1 MGLLETL
8 GLRQL
13 GAMPLPSLQDGES
26 ATSRSSDAPPA
37 GSERETARAEA
48 DAAISPIK
56 ALAEGG
62 IRDPKL
68 AARIKA
74 ELTPIATAFAKADQ
88 QKGDPA
94 AIKAYKALLG
104 PAGKLLARAE
114 QFKAASDLKIDEWD
128 PAAARAKAAIGK
140 VASAPAKAAL
150 QAELGKLEAAARP
163 KFAAGDQAA
172 LEPLLPALERVDTLS
187 ARLATRGAEI
197 DTELTR
203 IEGVVSGLGAAAPA
217 GLAER
222 VAALRTEKTSAWPK
236 GKTLDALEASLD
248 DFDTRLDALTTDA
261 DAAKA
266 GNDARIAFETARAAA
281 QADIDA
287 ATRLH
292 ADKGA
297 VLGAAI
303 AANFAAA
310 RKAVDDAVAAGDW
323 PKALAAFPALRTAA
337 TKVRTAAVEQPK
349 FETAYAKIRADVL
362 VAGRQAT
369 AASPMPG
376 TLVTAFVDADKDVD
390 FEVNKGDWARALAM
404 VPTLAT
410 ATKALLKTLADG
422 KDFYDALTPN
432 LPIRQAARDMVNREV
447 GQSMTDNAQLNM
459 LGLAFHEADSAMN
472 GAAEA
477 GEWKQA
483 KKLVPEMRRTA
494 MEFVNAQTKRDNE
507 RKPYDAARAKLTNR
521 WKADQ
526 AAEKPAPAIAA
537 EAAAYLK
544 VRTQVLSHEHTGRFA
559 QALAMLPALQSAIDD
574 LVNAD
579 KAHGDAKK
587 TFEAAYAAMPH
598 YAEAK
603 ALTANQTPPFVA
615 PIKAFQDAD
624 RVVEHARKIENWPA
638 ANNALP
644 PLQTAIDALV
654 KAGSDVNAGFA
665 EADAAALQA
674 RLDALKARTDK
685 ALEAPVPSHIDTHQK
700 AVTGKLADVQARLA
714 EKNYAAAQAA
724 LSELESLLNAME
736 SAKQVYAN
744 HRAKVAAA
752 KNGPIRAALAVAL
765 TPAKLATERAAAVS
779 AGEAAIAKLADAG
792 DIKAA
797 DAAIPGWETDARG
810 WAESKRAFAELHG
823 GDPDVDDL
831 EDLMKK
837 PGGEKVLDQLIANM
851 DPNTTPSKVFAAA
864 LKARYGF
871 EIKHF
876 KTTQAGVGSLDD
888 EPLGDLEKHDKDRPD
903 PELQKIYALMKKI
916 PSKRIKGKIKQMVDF
931 DTDESRGLYNPN
943 NKKIYLAA
951 DRPGKKGFGD
961 QQDFSVS
968 GEVVPVG
975 QKVDPRCEPKDTQP
989 VPEFDWVLLH
999 EVAHAEDDALS
1010 FMDNRSSGKDKPT
1023 GGWNKE
1029 SPGKIAAVAATHFG
1043 YDEEYI
1049 CDCLEDKANKPP
1061 KKAPKPPDKVDKDE
1075 WERRRVAAFDWT
1087 RGIRAAASPW
1097 SSGSV
1102 AAQIAIGNRV
1112 YQESYSPDTWFS
1124 YDLAARSQ
1132 GLTAYQFRAPWEWFA
1147 ELYAAHFSGKLKPEH
1162 PAMAFL
1168 KQFKPPEA

>member
-1 MGLLETL
+1 V
-8 GLRQL
+8 
-13 GAMPLPSLQDGES
+13 
-26 ATSRSSDAPPA
+26 
-37 GSERETARAEA
+37 ARAEA
-48 DAAISPIK
+48 DAVISPIT

-68 AARIKA
+68 RAKIKA
-74 ELTPIATAFAKADQ
+74 ELAPIAAAFAKADPT
-88 QKGDPA
+88 KSDAA

-104 PAGKLLARAE
+104 PAGKLRTRAE
-114 QFKAASDLKIDEWD
+114 QFKAASDLKIDQWD
-128 PAAARAKAAIGK
+128 PAAARAKAAIGGI
-140 VASAPAKAAL
+140 ASAPAKAAL
-150 QAELGKLEAAARP
+150 QAELGKLEAAAKP
-163 KFAAGDQAA
+163 KFAAGDQAGVEK
-172 LEPLLPALERVDTLS
+172 LMPGLERVDTLS

-197 DTELTR
+197 DAELTR
-203 IEGVVSGLGAAAPA
+203 IEGVASGLGAAAPA
-217 GLAER
+217 GLADR
-222 VAALRTEKTSAWPK
+222 VAALKAEKKSAWPK

-248 DFDTRLDALTTDA
+248 DFDTRLAALGTEA
-261 DAAKA
+261 DKAKA
-266 GNDARIAFETARAAA
+266 GNDARIAFEKARAAA

-287 ATRLH
+287 AAKLH

-297 VLGAAI
+297 VLGAALTGK
-303 AANFAAA
+303 FAAA

-337 TKVRTAAVEQPK
+337 AKVRTAAADQPK
-349 FETAYAKIRADVL
+349 FEAAYSKIRADVL
-362 VAGRQAT
+362 VARRQAS
-369 AASPMPG
+369 AKSPMPG
-376 TLVTAFVDADKDVD
+376 TLVQDFIDADNDVNR
-390 FEVNKGDWARALAM
+390 EVAKGDWARALAL
-404 VPTLAT
+404 VPTLAA
-410 ATKALLKTLADG
+410 ATKKLLATLADG

-432 LPIRQAARDMVNREV
+432 LPIRQAARGMVQREV
-447 GQSMTDNAQLNM
+447 DQSMTDNAQLHM
-459 LGLAFHEADSAMN
+459 LGMAFHKADSAMN

-477 GEWKQA
+477 GKWKDA
-483 KKLVPEMRRTA
+483 KKLVPEMRSTA
-494 MEFVNAQTKRDNE
+494 IEFVNAQTKRDNE
-507 RKPYDAARAKLTNR
+507 RKPYDAALAKVTNR

-544 VRTQVLSHEHTGRFA
+544 VRTQVYSHEHTGRFA
-559 QALAMLPALQSAIDD
+559 QAIAMLPALQSAIDD

-665 EADAAALQA
+665 EADAEALQA
-674 RLDALKARTDK
+674 RVDALKPRTDK

-724 LSELESLLNAME
+724 LSQLESLLNAME
-736 SAKQVYAN
+736 SAKQVYAY

-752 KNGPIRAALAVAL
+752 KNGPIKAALAVAL
-765 TPAKLATERAAAVS
+765 TPAKLAAERATAVAAV
-779 AGEAAIAKLADAG
+779 EAAIAKLADAG
-792 DIKAA
+792 EIKAA
-797 DAAIPGWETDARG
+797 DAAIPGWETEAKG
-810 WAESKRAFAELHG
+810 WAESKKAFAELHG
-823 GDPDVDDL
+823 GNPDVDDL

-871 EIKHF
+871 EIKHLK
-876 KTTQAGVGSLDD
+876 KTKPGVESLDD
-888 EPLGDLEKHDKDRPD
+888 EPQKKADEHDADRPD

-943 NKKIYLAA
+943 DKKIYLAT
-951 DRPGKKGFGD
+951 DRPGKKGWRD
-961 QQDFSVS
+961 EQDFGNR
-968 GEVVPVG
+968 GEVLPDG

-999 EVAHAEDDALS
+999 EVAHAEDDAIS

-1043 YDEEYI
+1043 YDEGYI
-1049 CDCLEDKANKPP
+1049 CDCLEDKSNKPP
-1061 KKAPKPPDKVDKDE
+1061 KKAPKPPENLGKDDE
-1075 WERRRVAAFDWT
+1075 ERRRIWEARRVAAFDWT
-1087 RGIRAAASPW
+1087 RRIRAAASPW

-1102 AAQIAIGNRV
+1102 AAQIAIGGRV

-1132 GLTAYQFRAPWEWFA
+1132 GLTGYQFRAPWEWFA